1 MEKPQPFRLVRD
13 ALGFYSQVPIE
24 TPDVEVAH
32 AGVEAADKVVDKVA
46 DISTAK
52 RRMGRPP
59 KKKTLNAEFEVDV

>member
-24 TPDVEVAH
+24 EPA
-32 AGVEAADKVVDKVA
+32 VEAVVA
-46 DISTAK
+46 DPPLVATR

-59 KKKTLNAEFEVDV
+59 KKTLNAEFEVDV